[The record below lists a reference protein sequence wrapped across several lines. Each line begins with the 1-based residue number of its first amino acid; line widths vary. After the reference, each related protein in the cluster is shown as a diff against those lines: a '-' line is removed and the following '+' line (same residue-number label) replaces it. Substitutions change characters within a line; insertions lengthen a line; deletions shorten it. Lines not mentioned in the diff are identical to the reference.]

1 MNFKMFETSI
11 NIQNGGI
18 HSTHFTADSTECH
31 FPNVSHSLT
40 QALQREALNDLPIFF
55 SNSVVDYK
63 ADSELLKVLPLS
75 FQIFIW

>member
-11 NIQNGGI
+11 NIQNDGI
-18 HSTHFTADSTECH
+18 HCTHVTADTERH
-31 FPNVSHSLT
+31 SPNVSHSLT
-40 QALQREALNDLPIFF
+40 QALQTGALNDLPIFF